1 MLVLFR
7 TGHKDFHILNA
18 FKLAAAVL
26 LAAAGSAPA
35 QSYPVK
41 PVRIVVPYPPGGG
54 NDIVVRAI
62 GPRLAE
68 RLGQPVVIDNR
79 GGATG
84 IIGTETVAHSA
95 PDGYTLLSHTNAGL
109 VILPHLNP
117 KLPYDPIRDFAPITL
132 VASQPYVLVVHPRL
146 PATTVAQ
153 LVALAKSRPGDLN
166 YSTSGKGSSTHMAS
180 ALFCRMAGVD
190 MVHVPYKGSGPAV
203 ADLIAGQVQLR
214 FSSIPPALPHVKSG
228 RLRALAVSSAK
239 RFSLL
244 PDLPAVAETVPGFE
258 VDSWYGFLAPA
269 RTPAA
274 ILQKLNTEIAAALKD
289 PEVKARL
296 EASGA
301 EAVGSSSAR
310 FGEVIR
316 AELKRWA
323 PIVRET
329 GAVAE

>member
-1 MLVLFR
+1 MRSHCVTGMRLVTVAL
-7 TGHKDFHILNA
+7 
-18 FKLAAAVL
+18 L
-26 LAAAGSAPA
+26 LAAGVALAPSTCSG
-35 QSYPVK
+35 QGYPAK
-41 PVRIVVPYPPGGG
+41 PIRIVVPYPPGGG

-62 GPRLAE
+62 GPRLSE
-68 RLGQPVVIDNR
+68 RLGQPLVIDNR

-84 IIGTETVAHSA
+84 IIGTETVARAA

-117 KLPYDPIRDFAPITL
+117 KLPYDPVRDFAPITL
-132 VASQPYVLVVHPRL
+132 AVSQPYLLVVHPKL
-146 PATTVAQ
+146 PVSSVAQ
-153 LVALAKSRPGDLN
+153 LVTLAKAHPGQLN
-166 YSTSGKGSSTHMAS
+166 YATSGNGSLTHMAS
-180 ALFCRMAGVD
+180 LLFCRMAGVN

-214 FSSIPPALPHVKSG
+214 FSSIPPSLPHVKSG
-228 RLRALAVSSAK
+228 RLRALAVTSTK
-239 RFSLL
+239 RFGLL

-258 VDSWYGFLAPA
+258 VDAWYGFLAPA

-274 ILQKLNTEIAAALKD
+274 IVQKLNAEITAALKD

-301 EAVGSSSAR
+301 EPVGSSSTR

-316 AELKRWA
+316 TELARWA
-323 PIVRET
+323 PVVREA
-329 GAVAE
+329 GAAVQ